1 MKEFLYDVNEEKPV
15 YSTSSLNGALGSI
28 SKPKFNSQ
36 PKTQDKSMTQIIPR
50 EDEEPSF
57 KTFGNKTGR
66 DRETFGV
73 TNNAKLTLDPEY
85 LEKTSSSSISDIIKL
100 KEPTTLES
108 SKPNKPTTG
117 PSSGFKFDIK
127 KNDFESII
135 NDRKQNQEIL
145 AKTKLANETVP
156 ENVKSTDLN
165 QSAKTGLFGSKPVP
179 SQEAPKRKKLI

>member
-1 MKEFLYDVNEEKPV
+1 
-15 YSTSSLNGALGSI
+15 
-28 SKPKFNSQ
+28 
-36 PKTQDKSMTQIIPR
+36 MTQIIPR

-127 KNDFESII
+127 KM
-135 NDRKQNQEIL
+135 IL
-145 AKTKLANETVP
+145 KVLLMIGNKTK
-156 ENVKSTDLN
+156 KYWQKLN
-165 QSAKTGLFGSKPVP
+165 WLM
-179 SQEAPKRKKLI
+179 KRFQRM